1 MENKTREYIFI
12 VIINLLYAIISYSFL
27 GGISSILIAYMD
39 ILALISTA
47 LWVVYIITQYMI
59 IKKASWK
66 KDKSIQEILRAILF
80 SVCFIILKMCGDFIF
95 TRVSI
100 FNQMM
105 RRTAILLE
113 IESCFWGGTLIVTLF
128 LVIGRAKVIWSWK
141 RIRVPLLTS
150 ILPLLGYGAFVINR
164 LRQYSIAV
172 EMYGD
177 TLEQIESIDLYF
189 AYKITDGNA
198 WFYAA
203 FAIALWWF
211 MRRLTGVEKEEVV
224 KENKRI
230 LPFTFIDNYEAQETE
245 GLVELLAASN
255 DIEVGMLCNLLQENE
270 IPSVVQDKES
280 GAAMK
285 LYLGGSIY
293 EKRILVDKSQYS
305 KAKKLI
311 EEVYSSGGQ
320 EMEDMAEYEEL
331 SRARERQRTIFLAAT
346 GGIIVVFVLIV
357 WLVR

>member
-1 MENKTREYIFI
+1 
-12 VIINLLYAIISYSFL
+12 
-27 GGISSILIAYMD
+27 
-39 ILALISTA
+39 
-47 LWVVYIITQYMI
+47 
-59 IKKASWK
+59 
-66 KDKSIQEILRAILF
+66 
-80 SVCFIILKMCGDFIF
+80 
-95 TRVSI
+95 
-100 FNQMM
+100 
-105 RRTAILLE
+105 
-113 IESCFWGGTLIVTLF
+113 
-128 LVIGRAKVIWSWK
+128 
-141 RIRVPLLTS
+141 
-150 ILPLLGYGAFVINR
+150 
-164 LRQYSIAV
+164 
-172 EMYGD
+172 MYGD

-211 MRRLTGVEKEEVV
+211 MRRLTEVEKEEVV